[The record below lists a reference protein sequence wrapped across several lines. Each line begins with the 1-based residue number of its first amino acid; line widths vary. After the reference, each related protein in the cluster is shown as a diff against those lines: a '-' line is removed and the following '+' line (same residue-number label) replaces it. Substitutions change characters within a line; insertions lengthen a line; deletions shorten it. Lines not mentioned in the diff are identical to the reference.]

1 MNSEARLITAVCEHK
16 DIAPVLSSDIDD
28 MFTTHK
34 DVWQGVKDY
43 YFKYQSVPDVSTMEQ
58 HFGDFERAEAPEA
71 TKYYVDEVKNDYINE
86 QMAALLEKAVKNHGK
101 IAGKRLVE
109 GVLSR
114 VATLAKDT
122 DVIRDINLTNY
133 EEAKEHYER
142 KRELAVER
150 GGSIGIQTGFKVMD
164 TMYPTGLAGGH
175 LIVLIG
181 WSGHGKSWMGTLMAC
196 RAWSQ
201 GYKPMIVSLEMS
213 PEEVRD
219 RAYTIMGSGEFLHSN
234 FSRGMVDVDRFERWA
249 GKNMTEQNDF
259 VIVSSEGHGA
269 VTPSTVQ
276 QKIDQHRP
284 DIVILDYQQL
294 FDSDSRGDNE
304 VVSNRKISREFKRLA
319 VRNDIPVVNL
329 TQATFSDPDDTLEP
343 PRIEQVAWSKGIQQD
358 ADLALAVHKY
368 MDSDVWSVIA
378 RKTRHGEQFEFAL
391 EWSLNDGLIKE
402 SI

>member
-16 DIAPVLSSDIDD
+16 DIAPVLEADVDD
-28 MFTTHK
+28 MFVTHI
-34 DVWQGVKDY
+34 DVWKGLKDY
-43 YFKYQSVPDVSTMEQ
+43 YFKYQAVPDVSTLERQ
-58 HFGDFERAEAPEA
+58 FGDFERAEAPESS
-71 TKYYVDEVKNDYINE
+71 KVYVDELENDFIND
-86 QMAALLEKAVKNHGK
+86 QLASILEGAVKNHGK
-101 IAGKRLVE
+101 IAGKQLVE
-109 GVLSR
+109 GLISR
-114 VATLAKDT
+114 TVKLARET
-122 DVIRDINLTNY
+122 DVIRDLNLTDY
-133 EEAKEHYER
+133 TAAQDHYER
-142 KRELAVER
+142 KRKLAVER
-150 GGSIGIQTGFKVMD
+150 GGSIGIQSGFKVMD

-181 WSGHGKSWMGTLMAC
+181 WSGHGKSWMGTLLAC
-196 RAWSQ
+196 RAWAQ

-249 GKNMTEQNDF
+249 GKEMTERNDF
-259 VIVSSEGHGA
+259 VIVSSEGHGS

-284 DIVILDYQQL
+284 DLVILDYQQL
-294 FDSDSRGDNE
+294 FDSDSKGDNE

-329 TQATFSDPDDTLEP
+329 TQATFSDPDETLEP

-368 MDSDVWSVIA
+368 DDSDVWSIIA
-378 RKTRHGEQFEFAL
+378 RKTRHGEAFEFAL
-391 EWSLNDGLIKE
+391 EWALNEGIIKE